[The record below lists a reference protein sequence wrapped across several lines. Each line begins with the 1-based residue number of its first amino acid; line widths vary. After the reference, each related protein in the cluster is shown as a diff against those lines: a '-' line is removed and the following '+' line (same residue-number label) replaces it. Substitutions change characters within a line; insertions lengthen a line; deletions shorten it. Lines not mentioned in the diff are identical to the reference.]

1 MFLLKFCSLIHH
13 KTKGF
18 KSMKYVLIFVVVFY
32 FPSSFARI
40 CKESFSIGGID
51 KQEDFLRKADKELEK
66 ALRKIRK
73 SPEEPVLKVQGFKP
87 TYYKGVDQAR
97 EFNEVAKYLRA
108 IQADPEKTHISY
120 FASQIEKTLTDFE
133 KSLRQHN
140 QDKPEFLAER
150 LKLLEAL
157 KTEAQ
162 RRVADQNVTY
172 NWWADFNLRLSMI
185 TLNSDLIR
193 EYKQLISGHKQI
205 SEESFFNLSLTNVG
219 GLNYFAQNKKYF
231 PQKVMFFTTDELG
244 IMAFNKLEDRSY
256 FIGVSGIPVVAD
268 GKEMSPLEL
277 FSHDIDHAVAGA
289 KWLPHNILLKRIES
303 ISSRS
308 DREKAEAA
316 FFIYRHEVEHEYLFR
331 SLKLSDY
338 NKIRLVSA
346 FLPKSRQLIADIHR
360 DTLDMMLKKEFKFLV
375 PHNLQE
381 MLPENVNVHNK
392 EEVKVFVTESAS
404 VFADILLARY
414 KN

>member
-1 MFLLKFCSLIHH
+1 
-13 KTKGF
+13 
-18 KSMKYVLIFVVVFY
+18 MKYVLIFVVVFY

-140 QDKPEFLAER
+140 QDKPEFLEER

-162 RRVADQNVTY
+162 RRVEDQNVTY
-172 NWWADFNLRLSMI
+172 DWWADFNLRLSMI

-244 IMAFNKLEDRSY
+244 IMAFNKLEDHSY
-256 FIGVSGIPVVAD
+256 FIGVSGIPVD
-268 GKEMSPLEL
+268 S
-277 FSHDIDHAVAGA
+277 S
-289 KWLPHNILLKRIES
+289 
-303 ISSRS
+303 SSRWQG
-308 DREKAEAA
+308 
-316 FFIYRHEVEHEYLFR
+316 
-331 SLKLSDY
+331 
-338 NKIRLVSA
+338 NVS
-346 FLPKSRQLIADIHR
+346 S
-360 DTLDMMLKKEFKFLV
+360 
-375 PHNLQE
+375 
-381 MLPENVNVHNK
+381 
-392 EEVKVFVTESAS
+392 
-404 VFADILLARY
+404 
-414 KN
+414 